1 MPDVAIAEWYLLLAG
16 DASVED
22 SGFLRAEG
30 GNVYDTHALQSP
42 HGQTPRRISTSLW
55 AGENF
60 QDPSR
65 EEEAVRRA
73 TYYPRDGTTGQDG
86 TPAPE
91 DRPWQS
97 SEPLTLLDH
106 ENFIFQ
112 NFVKRLALWV

>member
-60 QDPSR
+60 QGPSR

-73 TYYPRDGTTGQDG
+73 TYYPRDDTMGQDG
-86 TPAPE
+86 APAPE